1 MKLYTKPGACST
13 ADHIAL
19 QWAGIPFEVEIVTA
33 ESRKS
38 PAFLALNPAGAV
50 PVVVDGDFVLT
61 QNAAIMGY
69 IADNAPQAGLM
80 GDGSARQRA
89 EAARWLAF
97 VNSDLHPAFTPLFA
111 PGLFMRGAEHYDTVK
126 ELARKRVRK
135 HYETVDARLA
145 ESGDW
150 LAGFR
155 SAADPY
161 LFITLLWA
169 DAMQIDVSDLAHLSA
184 FRARMKADAGVQA
197 AFKAE
202 GLA

>member
-19 QWAGIPFEVEIVTA
+19 HWAGIPFEVEVVSA
-33 ESRKS
+33 EQRKS
-38 PAFLALNPAGAV
+38 PEFLALNPAGAV

-69 IADNAPQAGLM
+69 IADNAPQAGLL

-89 EAARWLAF
+89 EATRWLAF
-97 VNSDLHPAFTPLFA
+97 CNSDLHPSYTPLFA
-111 PGLFMRGAEHYDTVK
+111 PGLFMRGAEHYDLVK

-145 ESGDW
+145 ETGDW

-155 SAADPY
+155 SVADPY
-161 LFITLLWA
+161 LYVTLLWA
-169 DAMQIDVSDLAHLSA
+169 DATGIDTSDLADIVA
-184 FRARMKADAGVQA
+184 FRARMDADAGVQA
-197 AFKAE
+197 ALKTE

>member
-19 QWAGIPFEVEIVTA
+19 HWAGIPFEVEVVSA
-33 ESRKS
+33 EQRKS
-38 PAFLALNPAGAV
+38 PEFLALNPAGAV

-69 IADNAPQAGLM
+69 IADNAPQAGLL

-89 EAARWLAF
+89 EATRWLAF
-97 VNSDLHPAFTPLFA
+97 CNSDLHPSYTPLFA
-111 PGLFMRGAEHYDTVK
+111 PGLFMRGAEHYDLVK

-145 ESGDW
+145 ETGDW

-155 SAADPY
+155 SVADPY
-161 LFITLLWA
+161 LYVTLLWA
-169 DAMQIDVSDLAHLSA
+169 DATGIDTSDLADIVA
-184 FRARMKADAGVQA
+184 FRARMDADAGVQTA
-197 AFKAE
+197 LKTE